1 MQTCLDIINRAP
13 MGSLNTGFLI
23 TIVLLF
29 MKGDTRL
36 NRKVLII
43 IITAV
48 LSVTLISGIVII
60 AVSRSNIHSDAKTT
74 DSSGTTDGKDITHTT
89 PDPGKINEVT
99 LSPQEQQEVDKEIA
113 DFVPATKMDLDPAS
127 ITVFVNKEH
136 ALPKTYKPQS
146 LVTPYVHFSTTYQDE
161 KTLMRPEAA
170 NALEKLFEAA
180 AKDGYQLT
188 GVSAYRSYYR
198 QYKIFRNN
206 IITQGKVHTLKYSAV
221 PGTSEHQTG
230 LSIDISTESMNNQL
244 YDNFADTPEGL
255 WVAKNAHLFGFIIR
269 YPKDK
274 ADITGYAYEPWHI
287 RFVGRGL
294 AYYLFEHNLTL
305 DEYYHYTP
313 DPKFN
318 FEKVYADLINYTP
331 PTPTPTMPPTPT
343 LMLDANGNPINP
355 LTVVPTV
362 PVVNPNPTTPPLAPT
377 PTPIPV
383 PPANITPVA
392 PPPATNTGAVV
403 Q

>member
-1 MQTCLDIINRAP
+1 M
-13 MGSLNTGFLI
+13 
-23 TIVLLF
+23 
-29 MKGDTRL
+29 

-43 IITAV
+43 IITAI
-48 LSVTLISGIVII
+48 LSVTLISGIVSIV
-60 AVSRSNIHSDAKTT
+60 VSHSNIHSDAKTT
-74 DSSGTTDGKDITHTT
+74 DSTGKTDDEDNTYTT
-89 PDPGKINEVT
+89 PDPGSIDEVT
-99 LSPQEQQEVDKEIA
+99 LSPQDQQEVDEEIA
-113 DFVPATKMDLDPAS
+113 NFVPSTKIDLDPSS
-127 ITVFVNKEH
+127 ITIFVNKEH
-136 ALPKTYKPQS
+136 ALPKTYKPQY
-146 LVTPYVHFSTTYQDE
+146 LITPNIHFSVTYFDE

-170 NALEKLFEAA
+170 KALEKLFAA
-180 AKDGYQLT
+180 AQKDGYQLT

-230 LSIDISTESMNNQL
+230 LSIDISTELMNNQL

-255 WVAKNAHLFGFIIR
+255 WVARNAHLFGFIIR

-274 ADITGYAYEPWHI
+274 VDITGYAYEPWHI
-287 RFVGRGL
+287 RYVGRGL
-294 AYYLFEHNLTL
+294 AYYLYEHRLSL

-318 FEKVYADLINYTP
+318 FEKVYADLINYIP
-331 PTPTPTMPPTPT
+331 PTPTPTIPLTPT
-343 LMLDANGNPINP
+343 VMLDANGNPINP

-362 PVVNPNPTTPPLAPT
+362 PVVNPDPTTTSPAPT
-377 PTPIPV
+377 PTPAPV
-383 PPANITPVA
+383 PPANVTPAA
-392 PPPATNTGAVV
+392 PPPATNSGTVV